1 MVRIKN
7 WVFFFGL
14 KSRFYAKKSDF
25 CHVTPILVNSPF
37 LALGDRSHVGSNFL
51 TFRSQF
57 MAVFLKK
64 KRSTRQ
70 KAFPL
75 PTVGAPSTS
84 NSPSALRAQALRAR
98 AFRMRAGKSI
108 DLR

>member
-64 KRSTRQ
+64 TVDASKS
-70 KAFPL
+70 L
-75 PTVGAPSTS
+75 PPPHCGGTVYQQQP
-84 NSPSALRAQALRAR
+84 
-98 AFRMRAGKSI
+98 
-108 DLR
+108 